1 MAASAHQVI
10 GDAPHAT
17 VGAIIVAAGESRR
30 MAGVDKTFVSLMGGP
45 LISYSLKALH
55 DSPQVDDIVLVLPR
69 NSVELGRELVDATG
83 WQKVKDVCL
92 GGQRRQDSVRHGL
105 ERLPDSDWIIVQD
118 GARPF
123 IDGDMIARGLAEARD
138 TGAAVAAVPI
148 KDTIKSA
155 DGNLIVT
162 ETIPRD
168 KLWAVQTPQVFRRD
182 LLAEAHQRVTEEVT
196 DDASMVERI
205 GGRVRL
211 FMGSYG
217 NIKVTTSEDLPIAEV
232 ILRSRVSGASRCDQ

>member
-1 MAASAHQVI
+1 MAASRHGAV
-10 GDAPHAT
+10 GDAPHPR
-17 VGAIIVAAGESRR
+17 VGAIIVAAGESQR
-30 MAGVDKTFVSLMGGP
+30 MAGVDKTFVSLMGEP

-55 DSPQVDDIVLVLPR
+55 DSPQVDDIVLVLSR
-69 NSVELGRELVDATG
+69 NNIERGRELVETTG

-105 ERLPDSDWIIVQD
+105 ERLPDSNWIIVQD

-123 IDGDMIARGLAEARD
+123 IDADMISRGLAEARH
-138 TGAAVAAVPI
+138 TGAAVAAVPV
-148 KDTIKSA
+148 KDTIKAA
-155 DGNLIVT
+155 DGQLMVT

-168 KLWAVQTPQVFRRD
+168 KLWAVQSPQVFRRD

-196 DDASMVERI
+196 DDASMVERM
-205 GGRVRL
+205 GGKVRL

-217 NIKVTTSEDLPIAEV
+217 NIKVTTLEDLSIAEV
-232 ILRSRVSGASRCDQ
+232 VLGSRVSGALRRDQ